1 MNKVKPAFKNNNVL
15 SLFEIMWNHFLNKLL
30 YATISIVGEKNPFV
44 VAPSYHHWAP
54 WIGPQTRCSAHVLN
68 TEFEKLH
75 TPKLESTEADDQLIT
90 EERLVDEVLNLKVS
104 LMWNNLTKY
113 VSFMLHKT

>member
-1 MNKVKPAFKNNNVL
+1 M
-15 SLFEIMWNHFLNKLL
+15 L
-30 YATISIVGEKNPFV
+30 YTTISIVGQKNPFV

-54 WIGPQTRCSAHVLN
+54 CIGPQTRCSAHVLN

-104 LMWNNLTKY
+104 LMRNNLSKY
-113 VSFMLHKT
+113 MYFL